1 MARVRPRPLGSF
13 VGREADVA
21 RIAARIEGEGARLVT
36 LLGPP
41 GMGKTRLALHLLD
54 AFAGERA
61 SFFCD
66 LTSVVDSAGFE
77 RALRSVMG
85 WDETTDP
92 VDALAERGPTLLVLD
107 NFEQLVASSRLL
119 VEAICQSA
127 PELVVIV
134 TSRERLGVDGEV
146 VVELPPLACPGL
158 DAPDDVILA
167 SPAVRL
173 LLERAR
179 AANGSTSASP
189 QTLAAL
195 ARRLDGI
202 PLAIELAAARTR
214 VLAPAAL
221 LARLDAAPASAHP
234 HAHASTR
241 ADRPATLARA
251 IQGSWD
257 LLANEERDAL
267 AAASVFVDDFAPDAA
282 EAVMGDVSTIAA
294 LRDKSL
300 LHATADG
307 RLALYLSI
315 RDYAAERLA
324 ERGPEA
330 VSAVRARHARV
341 YAAAARAFAELR
353 TYQGG
358 PDAEARARLTR
369 DRANLLAALAWL
381 ERAAPS
387 TETTTMLA
395 EIALGITLLQA
406 APAETCIAALGTA
419 LAHIDA
425 ASGGSSDD
433 ILRARILLQRHA
445 LLSAVGAFE
454 ESRAD
459 MRVLRAM
466 RTLPRPMATLV
477 IIEQGL
483 QLRYQGAPREAW
495 SAHGEAARA
504 IDGSTP
510 ARLVAMNHACT
521 GRLAHDLG
529 DFDLA
534 ERENRAARVIAAE
547 MGDQWIEGLPIANLA
562 QLAQERGRF
571 DEAATLL
578 DEAIARFGR
587 THEPHYVAVYS
598 IAYGDL
604 SFERGRPDEARAHYT
619 AASGFFTGWLA
630 HRQAAMLYG
639 AWAALEARFG
649 ALDEAEN
656 YLARAERSAA
666 RGGSPVTL
674 AVLEAHALTLAIARQ
689 GATRALR
696 DALERL
702 TGSDHAATSFD
713 VRFALRIARQALD
726 VPVAVA
732 THRPLRVAR
741 DGRWFEMG
749 SRPRI
754 ELGRRAS
761 LRAILVAL
769 ANAHRAASPEEG
781 AVGREDLLAAGW
793 PGERLLF
800 DAAGK
805 RLRVAIATLRSLGL
819 REAIVTARDGYALDA
834 RLALE
839 IAEL

>member
-13 VGREADVA
+13 VGREADVS
-21 RIAARIEGEGARLVT
+21 RIVARIEGEGARLVT

-41 GMGKTRLALHLLD
+41 GMGKTRLVLHLLD
-54 AFAGERA
+54 AFAEEPHGTEPKRA
-61 SFFCD
+61 TLFCD
-66 LTSVVDSAGFE
+66 LASVFDSAGFE
-77 RALRSVMG
+77 RALRGVMG

-92 VDALAERGPTLLVLD
+92 IDALAERGPTLLVLD

-127 PELVVIV
+127 PELVVVV

-146 VVELPPLACPGL
+146 VVELPPLACPSL
-158 DAPDDVILA
+158 DASDDAILA

-214 VLAPAAL
+214 VLAPDAL
-221 LARLDAAPASAHP
+221 LARLDASPA
-234 HAHASTR
+234 R
-241 ADRPATLARA
+241 ADRPATLAGA

-257 LLANEERDAL
+257 LLAEEERNAL

-315 RDYAAERLA
+315 RDYAAARLA

-330 VSAVRARHARV
+330 VSSAHARHARV

-358 PDAEARARLTR
+358 PDAEARARLAR

-381 ERAAPS
+381 DRAAPS
-387 TETTTMLA
+387 AETTTMLA

-419 LAHIDA
+419 LARIDEA
-425 ASGGSSDD
+425 GGGSIDD

-466 RTLPRPMATLV
+466 QTLPRPMATLV

-495 SAHGEAARA
+495 SAHAEAARA
-504 IDGSTP
+504 IDGTTP

-529 DFDLA
+529 DFELA

-547 MGDQWIEGLPIANLA
+547 MGDLWIEGLPIANLA

-571 DEAATLL
+571 DDAATLL
-578 DEAIARFGR
+578 DEAIGRFGR

-604 SFERGRPDEARAHYT
+604 LFERGRPEEARARYT

-689 GATRALR
+689 GATPEHR
-696 DALERL
+696 DTLERL
-702 TGSDHAATSFD
+702 SGSDHAATSFD
-713 VRFALRIARQALD
+713 VRFALRIARQALEM
-726 VPVAVA
+726 PVSVA

-749 SRPRI
+749 SRPRV

-769 ANAHRAASPEEG
+769 ANAHRAAGPDEG
-781 AVGREDLLAAGW
+781 AVGREALLSAGW

-834 RLALE
+834 GLALE